1 MRRFALPPSTAAILA
16 AASLSTLAIACTTYQ
31 DDLARGQKAFE
42 QLEYERTLA
51 IFREL
56 EPEASQLSVDDQA
69 RYAYLR
75 GMTDY
80 RIGYRA
86 DARHWL
92 SLAKSIDGALPQALP
107 LDWKKRMKD
116 ALAEMNESVY
126 ATGYE
131 SLTNT
136 ETGAKPEAP
145 GASARPRP
153 SDDAPLATSPSGNAN
168 VDASASPGPRDSADA
183 G

>member
-1 MRRFALPPSTAAILA
+1 MGA
-16 AASLSTLAIACTTYQ
+16 AASCMALGALAMACTTYQ
-31 DDLARGQKAFE
+31 DDLARGERAFS
-42 QLEYERTLA
+42 QNEYERTLA

-56 EPEASQLSVDDQA
+56 EPDTTQLSISDQA

-92 SLAKSIDGALPQALP
+92 SIAKSIDKENPTALQ
-107 LDWKKRMKD
+107 LDWKKRLAD
-116 ALAEMNESVY
+116 ALADMNEAVFT
-126 ATGYE
+126 TGYS

-136 ETGAKPEAP
+136 ESGEKSPTSKADDSSGGATWEANP
-145 GASARPRP
+145 
-153 SDDAPLATSPSGNAN
+153 
-168 VDASASPGPRDSADA
+168 DASTAGAADA
-183 G
+183 GAPSATPATRVGDAGSVDKI